1 MVVPHLPPSPR
12 LSPRNLC
19 LSRGRWLDE
28 EEEGGRPRSTD
39 RLALQLRGRVGG
51 GGTILLGL
59 CPPSRPPFNPR
70 PVRPPADYRLAAQS
84 TPAACVSGLCAL
96 KSAKI

>member
-28 EEEGGRPRSTD
+28 EEEGGGLAPQTGWRSSSVGGWVGVVQSSSVS
-39 RLALQLRGRVGG
+39 AHHRGR
-51 GGTILLGL
+51 LEH
-59 CPPSRPPFNPR
+59 PR

>member
-39 RLALQLRGRVGG
+39 RLALQLRGWVGVVQSSSVSAHQW
-51 GGTILLGL
+51 
-59 CPPSRPPFNPR
+59 SRPPFNPR